1 MTALLFGK
9 MEDPNI
15 EALAPLFD
23 VFVDQEAEIE
33 WSINDDLIRVNNE
46 LVTFNK
52 FFGRAN
58 VFGKSTDQMAANFF
72 LIKNYLLAHSSIKRH
87 NSKYERETPTK
98 ATNLILAKRIGLCIP
113 ETIIGTK
120 SDFENG
126 IVKPLTGGFQVQEG
140 NSSIYASILQEKI
153 IGKNLRV
160 FVIGGKTFSF
170 EIQSNFLDYRMDPS
184 VKIIET
190 NTSEDISNKC
200 LCLAEKLGLTY
211 AAVDFIDNY
220 FLEINSM
227 PMFIAFD
234 VVSNDKLSTEIRD
247 SLDNF

>member
-9 MEDPNI
+9 LEDPNI
-15 EALAPLFD
+15 RALAPLFD

-33 WSINDDLIRVNNE
+33 WSINDDLIRVGNT
-46 LVTFNK
+46 LVTFDK

-98 ATNLILAKRIGLCIP
+98 AANLILAKRIGLCIP

-120 SDFENG
+120 SNFENG
-126 IVKPLTGGFQVQEG
+126 IVKPLTGGFQVQNG

-153 IGKNLRV
+153 VGKNRRV
-160 FVIGGKTFSF
+160 FIIGGKTFGF
-170 EIQSNFLDYRMDPS
+170 EIQSNFLDYRIDPS
-184 VKIIET
+184 VKI
-190 NTSEDISNKC
+190 SEINISKDMSSKC
-200 LCLAEKLGLTY
+200 LSLAGNLGLTY
-211 AAVDFIDNY
+211 AAIDFISDY

-227 PMFIAFD
+227 PMFVAFD
-234 VVSNDKLSTEIRD
+234 VVSNNKLATEIRD
-247 SLDNF
+247 SLDTL